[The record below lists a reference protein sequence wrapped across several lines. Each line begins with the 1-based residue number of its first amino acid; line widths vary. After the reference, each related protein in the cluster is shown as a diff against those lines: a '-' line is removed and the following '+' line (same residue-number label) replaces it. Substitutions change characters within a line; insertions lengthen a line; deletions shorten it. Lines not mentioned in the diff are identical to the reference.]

1 MRIYNVCQTTDYK
14 LDYLERTVDDPLLFD
29 HHCHSLYEMTILLE
43 GDISIV
49 IEGQKFHLAK
59 NQAIIIPP
67 LLYHK
72 NIANQLTM
80 YRRITSLFDIS
91 AVPLVLRD
99 SLPKMENEYSL
110 TVFDVYSMQASKL
123 RQCCIDNNPA
133 YYEPLINSLMVECLY
148 QHAFS
153 KSQAQQGIQENE
165 VLHSIIQYI
174 EQHLNDI
181 ITLDDIVS
189 HIGHS
194 KSSICGLFKSEMGI
208 PIKQYIISKKLAKA
222 NWLMQNGVSS
232 TQAALQIGYENYSS
246 FYRIY
251 RKFYNISPSDH
262 NIEMPI
268 DLDDME

>member
-1 MRIYNVCQTTDYK
+1 MRIYNVCQTADYY

-49 IEGQKFHLAK
+49 VEGQKFHLEK

-99 SLPKMENEYSL
+99 SLPIMENEYSL

-123 RQCCIDNNPA
+123 RQCCIDNNPG

-153 KSQAQQGIQENE
+153 KSQAQERAIGNK
-165 VLHSIIQYI
+165 VLYSIIQYV
-174 EQHLNDI
+174 EQHLNDNI
-181 ITLDDIVS
+181 SLDDVVS
-189 HIGHS
+189 HTGQS

-208 PIKQYIISKKLAKA
+208 SIKQYIISKKLAKA
-222 NWLMQNGVSS
+222 NWLMQNGISS

-251 RKFYNISPSDH
+251 RKFYNSSPSDH
-262 NIEMPI
+262 NIEKPI
-268 DLDDME
+268 DVDDTK